1 VIERILHSVGR
12 ARLARTPT
20 LVSPIDG
27 ATVARAAE
35 LEPGI
40 ARMVGAFART
50 PLMRMSE
57 VEFRSWRF
65 DAGSRPFLPKDA
77 LGIRIARLKE
87 DDGMGRA
94 SNGLD
99 ELFGQHDHGRDCVNV
114 THAVGKETAGIAVDG
129 MPDMLWGMMSRRML
143 SQNAGVMAALVLG
156 VVRSFIDGRAVVAHA
171 DALDCS
177 RVMRLHHLMST
188 GRIDTQTSRMIGK
201 PRDFGEFHSV
211 WSLRIS
217 GNRVVIRPIIA
228 DADAETFD
236 PVSTIRMT
244 QVEDRIAKQAGSLGI
259 VPWGPLP

>member
-1 VIERILHSVGR
+1 MIERILHSVGR
-12 ARLARTPT
+12 ARLARTPM
-20 LVSPIDG
+20 LVSPVHG
-27 ATVARAAE
+27 ATIARAAE

-50 PLMRMSE
+50 PLMKMRNLD
-57 VEFRSWRF
+57 FRSWGF
-65 DAGSRPFLPKDA
+65 DAAGRPFLPKDSLA
-77 LGIRIARLKE
+77 IRIARLKE
-87 DDGMGRA
+87 SDGTTYDVNSLDHFFADDR
-94 SNGLD
+94 D
-99 ELFGQHDHGRDCVNV
+99 GRDCINV
-114 THAVGKETAGIAVDG
+114 THAIGKEKTGIAVDG
-129 MPDMLWGMMSRRML
+129 MHDMLWGMMSRRML
-143 SQNAGVMAALVLG
+143 SQNAGIMAALALG
-156 VVRSFIDGRAVVAHA
+156 VVRSFIDGKAVVAHA

-188 GRIDTQTSRMIGK
+188 GRIDTQTSRMIGQ

-217 GNRVVIRPIIA
+217 GDRVVIRPIIA

-244 QVEDRIAKQAGSLGI
+244 QVEDRIAKQARSLGI